1 MSVKAL
7 RDATSMSI
15 ALCAQ
20 AWRDSGEDLT
30 RALELLK
37 DKGADKAA
45 RLQDRT
51 TKAGFIGLYRHHDG
65 MTIGMVQLLCET
77 DFVSKTAA
85 FRNLADNMAM
95 HVASLSDGLPEIKNE
110 LLAQE
115 LITGH
120 SGLTIQQEIDA
131 LSAKVGEK
139 ISLGSVTHGKI

>member
-20 AWRDSGEDLT
+20 AWKDSGEDLQK
-30 RALELLK
+30 ALEILK
-37 DKGADKAA
+37 SKGADRAA

-51 TKAGFIGLYRHHDG
+51 TKAGFYGLYRHHDG

-95 HVASLSDGLPEIKNE
+95 HVASLTDGLPETKE
-110 LLAQE
+110 DLMAQE
-115 LITGH
+115 LIASV
-120 SGLTIQQEIDA
+120 SGMTIQQEIDA

-139 ISLGSVTHGKI
+139 ISVGSVTHGKI